1 MSHRLLSHLATPYR
15 PNRLFRRLLAATLGI
30 AACTAPAASA
40 EIVLD
45 VLYTTPGTFNALQQ
59 DLAKRF
65 TEQHPD
71 IKIKFRNPAAGYEE
85 AAQQILRDQL
95 TGRLPDV
102 AFNGIN
108 QIGLFV
114 DRGLGAPLDGFIAK
128 DGGLAKLGYYPTL
141 AALGKWN
148 GKTYGLPFA
157 VSTPVLYVNADLVEK
172 AGGKVDDLPR
182 SWPEL
187 IALGKKVEAAG
198 GAKATGLYFQW
209 EQTGNW
215 LVQSLVTSQG
225 GHMLKADGCGLAFND
240 KAGQWALKTLES
252 FGKSGMPNLA
262 LGQARQSFVAG
273 SIAVLADST
282 SYVAAAERQIGDRF
296 KFRTVPFPLP
306 ATNGRLP
313 AGGNTAMVF
322 ATDPVRQQA
331 AWEYV
336 KFVTGPVGQT
346 QMVKLTGY
354 MPGNEIAVK
363 DPQMLG
369 GFYDKSPNH
378 RTSIGQLPVLT
389 EWAAF
394 PGDNSL
400 KIIEV
405 IKSHTEGLVTGRRTA
420 EATMPALVKDV
431 TGMLPACAGR

>member
-1 MSHRLLSHLATPYR
+1 MSPR
-15 PNRLFRRLLAATLGI
+15 PKSSLGRLLAAALGVL
-30 AACTAPAASA
+30 AFAAPAAA

-45 VLYTTPGTFNALQQ
+45 VLYTTPGTFNALHQ

-65 TEQHPD
+65 TELHPD

-128 DGGLAKLGYYPTL
+128 DGGTEKLGYYPTL
-141 AALGKWN
+141 AALGKWK

-157 VSTPVLYVNADLVEK
+157 VSTPVLYVNANLVEK
-172 AGGKVDDLPR
+172 AGGNIEDLPR

-187 IALGKKVEAAG
+187 SAFGKKVEAAAG
-198 GAKATGLYFQW
+198 SGVTGLYFQW

-215 LVQSLVTSQG
+215 LVQSLVTSKG
-225 GHMLKADGCGLAFND
+225 GHILKADGCGIAFND
-240 KAGQWALKTLES
+240 DAGMWALKTLES

-262 LGQARQSFVAG
+262 LAQARQSFVAG
-273 SIAVLADST
+273 SVAILADST
-282 SYVAAAERQIGDRF
+282 SYVAAAQRQIGDRF
-296 KFRTVPFPLP
+296 NFRTMPFPIS
-306 ATNGRLP
+306 AADGRLP
-313 AGGNTAMVF
+313 AGGNTAMMF
-322 ATDPVRQQA
+322 ATDPARQQA

-363 DPQMLG
+363 EPEMLG
-369 GFYDKSPNH
+369 GFYERSPNH
-378 RTSIGQLPVLT
+378 QTSIRQLPVLT

-420 EATMPALVKDV
+420 EATMPVLVKDV
-431 TGMLPACAGR
+431 TALLPACASR

>member
-1 MSHRLLSHLATPYR
+1 MSPRPKAPR
-15 PNRLFRRLLAATLGI
+15 PNSSLGRLLAAALGVLTF
-30 AACTAPAASA
+30 AAPAAA

-45 VLYTTPGTFNALQQ
+45 VLYTTPGTFNALHQ

-65 TEQHPD
+65 TELHPD

-128 DGGLAKLGYYPTL
+128 DGGTEKLGYYRTL
-141 AALGKWN
+141 AELGKWK

-157 VSTPVLYVNADLVEK
+157 VSTPVLYVNANLVEK
-172 AGGKVDDLPR
+172 AGGNIEDLPR
-182 SWPEL
+182 SWAEL
-187 IALGKKVEAAG
+187 SAFGKKVEAAAG
-198 GAKATGLYFQW
+198 SGVTGLYFQW

-215 LVQSLVTSQG
+215 LVQSLVTSKG
-225 GHMLKADGCGLAFND
+225 GHILKADGCGIAFND
-240 KAGQWALKTLES
+240 DAGMWALKTLES

-262 LGQARQSFVAG
+262 LAQARQSFVAG
-273 SIAVLADST
+273 SVAILVDST
-282 SYVAAAERQIGDRF
+282 SYVAAAQRQIGDRF
-296 KFRTVPFPLP
+296 NFRTMPFPIS
-306 ATNGRLP
+306 AADGRLP
-313 AGGNTAMVF
+313 AGGNTAMMF
-322 ATDPVRQQA
+322 ATDPARQQA

-363 DPQMLG
+363 EPEMLG
-369 GFYDKSPNH
+369 GFYERSPNH
-378 RTSIGQLPVLT
+378 QTSIKQLPVLT
-389 EWAAF
+389 EWTAF

-420 EATMPALVKDV
+420 EATMPVLVKDV
-431 TGMLPACAGR
+431 TALLPVCASR